1 MVAFVGAGGK
11 TTAAWRLLRLLVE
24 SGERVVFTTTT
35 RIFEPRERDVPLLLA
50 PEPDPAEIERLL
62 ARSPALVLAAGR
74 GEEVEVDPAH
84 PARSP
89 YAAFATKLVGL
100 APDVLSAL
108 AQRLPGVTW
117 LVEADGAKGRLLKA
131 PAEYEPV
138 LPAGAERVVV
148 VAGLEAI
155 GRPLD
160 ERTVHRPEIAARLL
174 GLPGSCAKPPPQ
186 VGVGSQL
193 RQARGEAVT
202 EPPTGPSTG
211 SGQAVGGLPGSCAKP
226 PPQVGVGSQLR
237 QARGEAVTEPPTG
250 VGGLPGSC
258 AKPPPQ
264 VGVGSQLRQARL
276 DVITPAMVA
285 TLLGHQAGG
294 LKGIPPQVQVVVLLT
309 QWGDALAAPAGP
321 GEMQPEARLQPG
333 NSRPAPRT
341 TDHVSH
347 PHAEAIARQLLSGA
361 RIGRVVLANLRAAE
375 PVLKMWEPPPNEF

>member
-35 RIFEPRERDVPLLLA
+35 RIFEPRERGIPLLLS

-74 GEEVEVDPAH
+74 GEEVEVEMDPAH

-89 YAAFATKLVGL
+89 YAACPTKLVGL

-138 LPAGAERVVV
+138 VPAGAARVVV

-174 GLPGSCAKPPPQ
+174 GEG
-186 VGVGSQL
+186 
-193 RQARGEAVT
+193 
-202 EPPTGPSTG
+202 
-211 SGQAVGGLPGSCAKP
+211 
-226 PPQVGVGSQLR
+226 
-237 QARGEAVTEPPTG
+237 RGEAVTEPPTG

-294 LKGIPPQVQVVVLLT
+294 LKGVPPQAQVVVLLT
-309 QWGDALAAPAGP
+309 QWGDALAVPAGP

-333 NSRPAPRT
+333 NSRPEPRT
-341 TDHVSH
+341 TNHVSH
-347 PHAEAIARQLLSGA
+347 PHAEAIARQLLSGV

-375 PVLKMWEPPPNEF
+375 PVLKMWEPPPNACAAD

>member
-35 RIFEPRERDVPLLLA
+35 RIFEPRERGIPLLLA

-117 LVEADGAKGRLLKA
+117 PVEADGAKGRLLKA

-174 GLPGSCAKPPPQ
+174 GLPGSC
-186 VGVGSQL
+186 
-193 RQARGEAVT
+193 T
-202 EPPTGPSTG
+202 
-211 SGQAVGGLPGSCAKP
+211 KP

>member
-35 RIFEPRERDVPLLLA
+35 RIFEPRERGIPLLLA

-89 YAAFATKLVGL
+89 CAACATKLVGL

-117 LVEADGAKGRLLKA
+117 LVEADGARGRLLKA

-138 LPAGAERVVV
+138 VPAGAARVVV

-160 ERTVHRPEIAARLL
+160 ERTVHRPEIASRLL
-174 GLPGSCAKPPPQ
+174 GEG
-186 VGVGSQL
+186 
-193 RQARGEAVT
+193 RGEAVT
-202 EPPTGPSTG
+202 EPPTGPSTD

-237 QARGEAVTEPPTG
+237 QARGEAVTEPPTD
-250 VGGLPGSC
+250 VGG
-258 AKPPPQ
+258 
-264 VGVGSQLRQARL
+264 L

-294 LKGIPPQVQVVVLLT
+294 LKGVPPQAQVVVLLT
-309 QWGDALAAPAGP
+309 QWGDALAVPAGP

-333 NSRPAPRT
+333 NSRPEPRT
-341 TDHVSH
+341 TNHVSH

-375 PVLKMWEPPPNEF
+375 PVLEMWEPLPNACAAD

>member
-160 ERTVHRPEIAARLL
+160 EHTVHRPEIAARLL
-174 GLPGSCAKPPPQ
+174 
-186 VGVGSQL
+186 
-193 RQARGEAVT
+193 
-202 EPPTGPSTG
+202 
-211 SGQAVGGLPGSCAKP
+211 
-226 PPQVGVGSQLR
+226 
-237 QARGEAVTEPPTG
+237 
-250 VGGLPGSC
+250 GLPGSC